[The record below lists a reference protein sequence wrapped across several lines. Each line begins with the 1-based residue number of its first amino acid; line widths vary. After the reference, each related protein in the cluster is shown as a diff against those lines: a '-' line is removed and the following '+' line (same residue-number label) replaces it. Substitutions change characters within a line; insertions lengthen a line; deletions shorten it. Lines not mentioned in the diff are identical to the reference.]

1 MSDPE
6 TASRC
11 RPAEREVAA
20 RALIADAAV
29 DIFPSYGKAHIFV
42 GVDYWHY
49 LTGPLHTHSH
59 RELRQYCLGEFEL
72 SQIGHFL
79 QLATP
84 LKAQLDNRGKAG
96 TLRK

>member
-11 RPAEREVAA
+11 CPAEREVAA
-20 RALIADAAV
+20 RALIADTAV

-49 LTGPLHTHSH
+49 LTGPFTHILIES
-59 RELRQYCLGEFEL
+59 
-72 SQIGHFL
+72 
-79 QLATP
+79 
-84 LKAQLDNRGKAG
+84 
-96 TLRK
+96 